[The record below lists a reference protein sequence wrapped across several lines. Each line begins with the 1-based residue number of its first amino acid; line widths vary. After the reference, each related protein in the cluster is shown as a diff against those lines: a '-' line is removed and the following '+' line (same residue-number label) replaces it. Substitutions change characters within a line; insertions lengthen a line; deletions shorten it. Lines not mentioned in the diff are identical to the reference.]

1 MSPLFLVVVIVLAV
15 LLLLAVVLVTATW
28 FFGWDTD
35 RFMAPRR
42 AAVTEAG
49 ERTADKVADFR
60 DWLRL
65 GR

>member
-1 MSPLFLVVVIVLAV
+1 MLFIVIVVAVVAVLAV
-15 LLLLAVVLVTATW
+15 ALAAAAW
-28 FFGWDTD
+28 FFGWDVD
-35 RFMAPRR
+35 RFMAPHR

-49 ERTADKVADFR
+49 ERTADRVADFR